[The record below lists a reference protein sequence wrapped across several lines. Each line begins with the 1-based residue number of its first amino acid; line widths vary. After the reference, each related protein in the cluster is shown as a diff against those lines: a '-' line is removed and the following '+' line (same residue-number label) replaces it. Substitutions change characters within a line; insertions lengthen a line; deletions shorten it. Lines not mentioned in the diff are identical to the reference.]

1 MFGEKGNIQQIEGKD
16 LAECRDK
23 LNKMYGL
30 NYEIVDTG
38 NEFRRKFFGFGEKA
52 VVIAYYV
59 VRNQFSINEQEK
71 KREEENAQFERNR
84 QELLLKNQNI
94 MMKSELEKL
103 SEKIDSMTDIISSVN
118 VHGSSENHPTIE
130 RIEELLAQNEFTHSY
145 IKMICEKIRSTFS
158 LEQLE
163 DFNLVERYVVDWI
176 GETIQI
182 AKEPIRRPP
191 HVFIIIGP
199 TGVGKTTTIAKIS
212 ANKILDAKKNKNAN
226 DPEFCIITTDT
237 MRVGA
242 EEQLNKFAQV
252 LGKNVLKAETAE
264 HIKTIYEEYKN
275 HVDYMFIDTSG
286 YSPND
291 STHIS
296 EMKNV
301 LSVDMNSDV
310 YLAVCA
316 STKVSDLQNIF
327 RNYEPFAYESVIV
340 TKFDETTQI
349 GNIISVLWEKHKAIS
364 FITDGQHVPRN
375 IRRADKVDI
384 LKNLSGFN
392 IDRIHIEDKFGEN

>member
-1 MFGEKGNIQQIEGKD
+1 MFSEKGTVQQIEGKD

-23 LNKMYGL
+23 LNKMYGI

-59 VRNQFSINEQEK
+59 VRNQFVVEEQEK

-103 SEKIDSMTDIISSVN
+103 SEKIDSMSDIISSVN

-145 IKMICEKIRSTFS
+145 IKMICEKVRSTFS

-182 AKEPIRRPP
+182 AKEPIKRPP
-191 HVFIIIGP
+191 HVFIIVGP
-199 TGVGKTTTIAKIS
+199 TGVGKTTTIAKIA
-212 ANKILDAKKNKNAN
+212 ANKILDAKKRGTEK
-226 DPEFCIITTDT
+226 PEFCIVTTDS

-242 EEQLNKFAQV
+242 EEQLKKFAEV
-252 LGKNVLKAETAE
+252 LGKNVLKAETSE
-264 HIKTIYEEYKN
+264 HVRTIYEENKN

-296 EMKNV
+296 EMKTVLNV
-301 LSVDMNSDV
+301 NMNPDV

>member
-1 MFGEKGNIQQIEGKD
+1 MFGEKGTVQKIEGKD

-23 LNKMYGL
+23 LNKMYGI
-30 NYEIVDTG
+30 NYEIVNTG
-38 NEFRRKFFGFGEKA
+38 NDFKRSLFGFRERA
-52 VVIAYYV
+52 VVVVYYI
-59 VRNQFSINEQEK
+59 VRNQFTMEEQAK
-71 KREEENAQFERNR
+71 KREDENAQFERNR

-145 IKMICEKIRSTFS
+145 IKMICEKVRSTFS

-191 HVFIIIGP
+191 HVFIIVGP

-226 DPEFCIITTDT
+226 NPEFCIITTDT

-375 IRRADKVDI
+375 IKKANKVDI

-392 IDRIHIEDKFGEN
+392 IDRIHIEDKFGEK

>member
-1 MFGEKGNIQQIEGKD
+1 MFAEKRNVQKIEGKD

-23 LNKMYGL
+23 LNRLYGL

-38 NEFRRKFFGFGEKA
+38 NDFKRSFFGFREKA
-52 VVIAYYV
+52 VVVVYYV
-59 VRNQFSINEQEK
+59 VRNQFVVEEQEK
-71 KREEENAQFERNR
+71 KREDESAQLERNR

-103 SEKIDSMTDIISSVN
+103 SEKIDSMTDIISSN
-118 VHGSSENHPTIE
+118 VHSGSETHQTIE
-130 RIEELLAQNEFTHSY
+130 RIEELLAQNEFTYSY
-145 IKMICEKIRSTFS
+145 IRMICEKIRSTFS

-163 DFNLVERYVVDWI
+163 DFDLVERYVVDWI
-176 GETIQI
+176 GETIKI
-182 AKEPIRRPP
+182 SKEPIRRPP
-191 HVFIIIGP
+191 HVYIIVGP

-212 ANKILDAKKNKNAN
+212 ANKILDAKKNKNAI

-252 LGKNVLKAETAE
+252 LGKDVLKAETAE
-264 HIKTIYEEYKN
+264 HIRTIYEEYKN

-349 GNIISVLWEKHKAIS
+349 GNIISVLWEKHKSVS

-375 IRRADKVDI
+375 IKKANKVDI
-384 LKNLSGFN
+384 LKNLTGFN
-392 IDRIHIEDKFGEN
+392 IDRNHIENKFGEN

>member
-1 MFGEKGNIQQIEGKD
+1 MFAEKRNVQKIEGKD

-23 LNKMYGL
+23 LNRLYGL

-38 NEFRRKFFGFGEKA
+38 NDFKRSFFGFREKA
-52 VVIAYYV
+52 VVVVYYV
-59 VRNQFSINEQEK
+59 VRNQFVVEEQEK
-71 KREEENAQFERNR
+71 KREDESAQLERNR

-103 SEKIDSMTDIISSVN
+103 SEKIDSMTDIISSN
-118 VHGSSENHPTIE
+118 VHSGSETHQTIE
-130 RIEELLAQNEFTHSY
+130 RIEELLAQNEFTYSY
-145 IKMICEKIRSTFS
+145 IRMICEKIRSTFS

-163 DFNLVERYVVDWI
+163 DFDLVERYVIDWI
-176 GETIQI
+176 GETIKI
-182 AKEPIRRPP
+182 SKEPIRRPP
-191 HVFIIIGP
+191 HVYIIVGP

-212 ANKILDAKKNKNAN
+212 ANKILDAKKNKNAI

-252 LGKNVLKAETAE
+252 LGKDVLKAETAE
-264 HIKTIYEEYKN
+264 HIRTIYEEYKN

-301 LSVDMNSDV
+301 LSVDMNADV

-349 GNIISVLWEKHKAIS
+349 GNIISVLWEKHKSVS

-375 IRRADKVDI
+375 IKKANKVDI
-384 LKNLSGFN
+384 LKNLTGFN
-392 IDRIHIEDKFGEN
+392 IDRNHIENKFGEN

>member
-23 LNKMYGL
+23 LNKLYGL
-30 NYEIVDTG
+30 NYEIVNTG
-38 NEFRRKFFGFGEKA
+38 NDFKRSFFGLREKA

-59 VRNQFSINEQEK
+59 VRNQFTIEKQEK
-71 KREEENAQFERNR
+71 KREDESAQLERNR
-84 QELLLKNQNI
+84 QELLLKNQNM

-103 SEKIDSMTDIISSVN
+103 SEKIDSMTDIISSN
-118 VHGSSENHPTIE
+118 VHAASETHQTIE

-158 LEQLE
+158 LEQLD
-163 DFNLVERYVVDWI
+163 DFDLVERYVVDWI

-182 AKEPIRRPP
+182 AKEPIKRPP
-191 HVFIIIGP
+191 HVFIIVGP

-212 ANKILDAKKNKNAN
+212 ANKILDAKKRGNGAT
-226 DPEFCIITTDT
+226 PEFCIITTDS

-252 LGKNVLKAETAE
+252 LGKDVLKAETAE
-264 HIKTIYEEYKN
+264 HIRTIYEEYKT

-301 LSVDMNSDV
+301 LNVDMNADV

-349 GNIISVLWEKHKAIS
+349 GNIISVLWERHKAIS

-375 IRRADKVDI
+375 IKRATKVDI
-384 LKNLSGFN
+384 LKNLTGFN
-392 IDRIHIEDKFGEN
+392 IDRNHIEDKFGEN

>member
-1 MFGEKGNIQQIEGKD
+1 MFAEKRNVQKIEGKD

-23 LNKMYGL
+23 LNRLYGL

-38 NEFRRKFFGFGEKA
+38 NDFKRSFFGFREKA
-52 VVIAYYV
+52 VVVVYYV
-59 VRNQFSINEQEK
+59 VRNQFVVEEQEK
-71 KREEENAQFERNR
+71 KREDESAQLERNR

-103 SEKIDSMTDIISSVN
+103 SEKIDSMTDIISSN
-118 VHGSSENHPTIE
+118 VHSGSETHQTIE
-130 RIEELLAQNEFTHSY
+130 RIEELLAQNEFTYSY
-145 IKMICEKIRSTFS
+145 IRMICEKIRSTFS

-163 DFNLVERYVVDWI
+163 DFDLVERYVVDWI
-176 GETIQI
+176 GETIKI
-182 AKEPIRRPP
+182 SKEPIRRPP
-191 HVFIIIGP
+191 HVYIIVGP

-212 ANKILDAKKNKNAN
+212 ANKILDAKKNKNAI

-252 LGKNVLKAETAE
+252 LGKDVLKAETAE
-264 HIKTIYEEYKN
+264 HIRTIYEEYKN

-301 LSVDMNSDV
+301 LSVDMNADV

-349 GNIISVLWEKHKAIS
+349 GNIISVLWEKHKSVS

-375 IRRADKVDI
+375 IKKANKVDI
-384 LKNLSGFN
+384 LKNLTGFN
-392 IDRIHIEDKFGEN
+392 IDRNHIENKFGEN